1 MKNKGFTL
9 AELLIVIAI
18 IGVLAAV
25 LIPICSS
32 QLEKSREAVDATN
45 IRSQY
50 AQVMSEAILTGNPV
64 NADGTTFG
72 KIDLQQKEDGWKYS
86 SFENSLANL
95 GEVEGSIRQP
105 QANGTAW
112 VEYKDE
118 KLTIHY
124 GAGSGGQVVTNPAD
138 SLTIE
143 FAQRLIEPITK
154 SGNFNS
160 SKKPMGENDEKLM
173 KELKAKLGTD
183 QITVQKYSNTE
194 PGSGGL
200 PKTLIITT
208 DGAFGFFDLEKGEQ
222 KLVSATKYTIES
234 DSTISSCEK
243 GTAYITRTNQ
253 YESAG
258 VRFIK
263 FVKTP

>member
-9 AELLIVIAI
+9 AELLIVVAI

-25 LIPICSS
+25 SIPILFN
-32 QLEKSREAVDATN
+32 QMEKSREAADAAN

-50 AQVMSEAILTGNPV
+50 TQVMSEAILTGNNV

-86 SFENSLANL
+86 SFEESLNNL
-95 GEVEGSIRQP
+95 GEVEGTIRQP

-118 KLTIHY
+118 KLTVHY
-124 GAGSGGQVVTNPAD
+124 GTGNGGAAAVNPAD
-138 SLTIE
+138 LLTKE
-143 FAQRLIEPITK
+143 FAESIIEPIIN

-160 SKKPMGENDEKLM
+160 SKQPMSSKDSELMALLKEKLSSN
-173 KELKAKLGTD
+173 E
-183 QITVQKYSNTE
+183 ITVQKYYNSA
-194 PGSGGL
+194 PGSGGW

-208 DGAFGFFDLEKGEQ
+208 DGDFGFYDLDKGEQ

-234 DSTISSCEK
+234 DGTISSCEK
-243 GTAYITRTNQ
+243 GTANVTRTNNNA
-253 YESAG
+253 SAG
-258 VRFIK
+258 VKFIN
-263 FVKTP
+263 FTQTP